1 MIVYFADRDLN
12 VLGCASTKLPDGI
25 TILDDEKTEDIESGT
40 RTFTVTFAY
49 DNKSR
54 ELILGTVAVGNFLLR
69 SADGEN
75 EFYTIITTEHDTDAQ
90 TVQAYCE
97 DAGLDLLNSEAAAY
111 EFTSAHDCAYYV
123 NYYLKA
129 GWEIGVNELTSGTL
143 KLKWDGD
150 STVTERLLSIVNS
163 FNGEL
168 DFSYEIDQLMIK
180 KRYVNLYK
188 HRGSRQ
194 VTHQLRLGGE
204 IASITTNKS
213 VENLATAFNVKGGTL
228 KGKDTP
234 INLNGADY
242 SSDGTTTH
250 TPAVPTDD
258 YQIVGKQ
265 VRCKS
270 AMAKWASK
278 LDSDGLL
285 VRQYQYDTTDKKTL
299 FSHAVAELR
308 KVINEEVTY
317 DIDFI
322 NFPDDARLGDR
333 VNVVDDQDNLYL
345 EGRILELQKSAT
357 RHETTATLGEWKVRS
372 SGISDRL
379 IALADEIRQQ
389 ALSATS
395 LTINS
400 SNGFIFNNTAIN
412 TTLTA
417 VVYYGEEA
425 IITQSR
431 LEEIF
436 GDDVRVKWYRS
447 GSLVN
452 TGFSYSVSSAN
463 ASETYIVKV
472 ED

>member
-1 MIVYFADRDLN
+1 MIVYFANRNLDI
-12 VLGCASTKLPDGI
+12 LGSASTELPEGI
-25 TILDDEKTEDIESGT
+25 TILDDEKQEDIESGVK
-40 RTFTVTFAY
+40 TFTVTFAY
-49 DNKSR
+49 TDKTRSLVVDN
-54 ELILGTVAVGNFLLR
+54 VAVGNFLLR
-69 SADGEN
+69 SADEDN
-75 EFYTIITTEHDTDAQ
+75 EFYTVINTEHNTQEQ

-97 DAGLDLLNSEAAAY
+97 DAGLDLLNSEAQAH

-129 GWEIGVNELTSGTL
+129 GWEIGINELTSGTRT
-143 KLKWDGD
+143 LKWDSE

-168 DFSYEIDQLMIK
+168 DFSYEVKGLSIT
-180 KRYVNLYK
+180 KRLINLYK
-188 HRGSRQ
+188 SKGSSQ
-194 VTHQLRLGGE
+194 ITHQLRLGGDV
-204 IASITTNKS
+204 SRITTNKS
-213 VENLATAFNVKGGTL
+213 VESLATAFNVKGGTL

-234 INLNGADY
+234 INLSGADY

-250 TPAVPTDD
+250 HPAVPTDD

-265 VRCKS
+265 VRCIS
-270 AMAKWASK
+270 AMEKWGSK

-285 VRQYQYDTTDKKTL
+285 LRQYQYETTDKQVL
-299 FSHAVAELR
+299 FSHAVSELK
-308 KVINEEVTY
+308 KVINESVTY
-317 DIDFI
+317 DLEFI
-322 NFPDDARLGDR
+322 TFPKDARLGDR
-333 VNVVDDQDNLYL
+333 VNVVDDDDNLYL
-345 EGRILELQKSAT
+345 EGRILSLSKSIV
-357 RHETTATLGEWKVRS
+357 RGETKATLGEWIVRS

-395 LTINS
+395 ITVNS
-400 SNGFIFNNTAIN
+400 SNGFVFNNTAIS

-425 IITQSR
+425 ITTQTR

-436 GDDVRVKWYRS
+436 GDDVRVKWYRNS
-447 GSLVN
+447 VLVN
-452 TGFSYSVSSAN
+452 TGFSYAVSSAN
-463 ASETYIVKV
+463 ASERYVVKV